1 MWYGVWGELRTKS
14 LTKRKCGR
22 SEVCTLKMN
31 VAFLTFRCIYNGYI
45 DAMLVFSP
53 LLFISRHAVPLTP
66 RNCFV
71 QISRPILACRVAAAR
86 AHPRLRVVRGSC
98 GLYSHH
104 DTSIYL
110 QHGCA
115 CACVWPCISSSARPP
130 RCVSVR
136 RCKPS
141 GKCGMR
147 IVSSQRCVC
156 LCLCVCVCVCSVT
169 CPRISFPLWEC
180 YCILSSSQLGYD
192 NKSNSLRPHVVL
204 TQHIDTTHL
213 SRFQNCV
220 KYRVWR
226 GKIPTKENLSSDV
239 CFTTLLN

>member
-1 MWYGVWGELRTKS
+1 
-14 LTKRKCGR
+14 
-22 SEVCTLKMN
+22 MN

-53 LLFISRHAVPLTP
+53 LLFISRHTVPLTP
-66 RNCFV
+66 ETVLCRFEDRYWRAG
-71 QISRPILACRVAAAR
+71 SRQHVPTRGYVLSEAAVVCIVIMIHLSIYSTVVHVRV
-86 AHPRLRVVRGSC
+86 C
-98 GLYSHH
+98 GLAYRR
-104 DTSIYL
+104 L
-110 QHGCA
+110 P
-115 CACVWPCISSSARPP
+115 VRP

-156 LCLCVCVCVCSVT
+156 LCLCLCVCSVT

-192 NKSNSLRPHVVL
+192 NKSNSSHPHVVL

-213 SRFQNCV
+213 LRFQNCL